1 LREKAAAAPRPRRGR
16 GAGTGATPIFMV
28 MVSCGKV
35 VVYVPWVSPN
45 DEKDEFANAIDPEIG
60 FPLT

>member
-28 MVSCGKV
+28 MVSDGKL
-35 VVYVPWVSPN
+35 VVYVPVVRPRE
-45 DEKDEFANAIDPEIG
+45 EKVLLE
-60 FPLT
+60 